1 MLGQAGRKA
10 RVAAQ
15 QSKPAAKKCRDRQ
28 FGSSGTTSGL
38 TSSLAF
44 ALVQGIELS
53 NPQAYAYQLRSGV
66 QSTYLMI
73 AGKSA
78 LVLLIKYL
86 TSYNSYR
93 ITFSFYYLSFSYVSP
108 FKNETIIV

>member
-1 MLGQAGRKA
+1 MCSERRLIEPVIELSLWIMQEKGEGYGMLGQAGGRKDG
-10 RVAAQ
+10 VAAR

-53 NPQAYAYQLRSGV
+53 NHKLPHINCAVESKV
-66 QSTYLMI
+66 PT
-73 AGKSA
+73 
-78 LVLLIKYL
+78 
-86 TSYNSYR
+86 
-93 ITFSFYYLSFSYVSP
+93 
-108 FKNETIIV
+108 